1 MCVHIWREIDMLK
14 VGVVGMRG
22 IGNQHADCYV
32 SSPHAEVVAVCDKVQ
47 ELADQAAAR
56 LNLAVVAA
64 IQGDTAGALVAAIQA
79 KIQS

>member
-1 MCVHIWREIDMLK
+1 MLK

-32 SSPHAEVVAVCDKVQ
+32 SSQHAELVAVCDKVQ

-56 LNLAVVAA
+56 RARHRHRV
-64 IQGDTAGALVAAIQA
+64 
-79 KIQS
+79 